1 MRFVSKIFLVIVL
14 LVSGF
19 VAGSV
24 TPFTSAEE
32 QPEGVKVVAEGQAFT
47 GFVVNNTTYVSA
59 RELGEALHRTVVWNA
74 ESKEVHIQS
83 RLDQI
88 IDQGFIRVGTTGDYK
103 PFTYFNSE
111 TGEYEG
117 YDIEAALLLA
127 KELGVEAKFIRTTWP
142 TLMED
147 LLEDKF
153 DIAMG
158 GITRRMGRQVDAQF
172 SHGYI
177 PFGKSPLIREED
189 KDRFTSL
196 EAIDQSDVKIGVNP
210 GGTNQQ
216 FVNENIVN
224 AEVIVIENNLDIP
237 GKVASGEVD
246 VMITD
251 SIEAIYYAK
260 NDEQLYAALADDP
273 WNPSQ
278 FGYMMHHGDPKF
290 TDTVNFWME
299 EMEFKGKLE
308 QLRKKWIE

>member
-1 MRFVSKIFLVIVL
+1 MSFI
-14 LVSGF
+14 
-19 VAGSV
+19 

-32 QPEGVKVVAEGQAFT
+32 QQEGVRVIAEGQALT

-59 RELGEALHRTVVWNA
+59 RELGEALHRTVAWNG
-74 ESKEVHIQS
+74 ETKEVQIQS

-88 IDQGFIRVGTTGDYK
+88 LEQGYIRIGTTGDYK
-103 PFTYFNSE
+103 PFTYFNPE
-111 TGEYEG
+111 TEQYEG

-127 KELGVEAKFIRTTWP
+127 EELDVEVKFVRTSWP

-147 LLEDKF
+147 LLDDKF
-153 DIAMG
+153 DMAMG
-158 GITRRMGRQVDAQF
+158 GITRRMGRQVEAQF

-196 EAIDQSDVKIGVNP
+196 EAIDQSGVKIGVNP
-210 GGTNQQ
+210 GGTNQN
-216 FVNENIVN
+216 FVNENIEN
-224 AEVIVIENNLDIP
+224 AEVIVIENNLEIP

-251 SIEAIYYAK
+251 SIEATYYAK
-260 NDEQLYAALADDP
+260 NDERLYAALADDP

-290 TDTVNFWME
+290 TNTINFWME
-299 EMEFKGKLE
+299 EMELKGKFE
-308 QLRKKWIE
+308 ALRKKWIE